1 MIDVT
6 AIVLHAKW
14 LNDSRM
20 VFWGE
25 QKGRKLHVDDWMPM
39 LFAWHKRSYYGTFI
53 ERDDDQFVY
62 VSAADAFRLFTE
74 YPHFFLKK
82 TNWGQEALNMIADAQ
97 KLEASLQDR
106 QVKPSFECWK
116 KGEWKWE
123 FDDSGNQLPDWL
135 NNAVDELVL
144 EEPERLDA
152 DPAFFDRFPF
162 EHLLEKNTLYEN
174 LSEGSW
180 LVKLGWKKD
189 EKPFDV
195 LLELQ
200 EPEDDGRYW
209 NLDVLLED
217 KDNGFHYEWSGNL
230 KDLPEEWQPF
240 MHRIEEDLAF
250 AGTLV
255 PSLQKKDGSFKKQLT
270 ENEAWDFLNDSGQWL
285 AEGGFKI
292 LLPSWWE
299 ALKDLQPDLKAKVK
313 SSTSGYA
320 PSFLGLDSIV
330 QFDWKVSTGDIELS
344 EEEFLKLVD
353 SRRRLVKI
361 KGKWFKLDPA
371 FIREVRQVMKNV
383 NRNGL
388 QLKDILEQHLMQP
401 AKEGGEEESSVLRYV
416 NIELNTDLARMV
428 EQLSEVKEIPIQP
441 TSPAFRGTLRDY
453 QKTGSS
459 WLQFLRKFG
468 LGGCLADDMGL
479 GKTIQTI
486 DYLLQTRKEDKEAQL
501 PALLICPTSVIGN
514 WQKELQ
520 HFSPDLNVFLHYGST
535 RIRGENF
542 IQSIQGADVVLTS
555 YTTAQLDEEDFQP
568 VLWDAIILDEA
579 QNIKNS
585 FTKQSRSIR
594 RLSGRHKIALTG
606 TPVENRLLELW
617 AIFDF
622 LNPGYLGS
630 EAAFRK
636 RFVIP
641 VEREHDNGRLK
652 QLQSLVQP
660 FLLRRTKQDPHVQ
673 LNLPDKQE
681 IKEYVHLTAEQ
692 ASLYERMIQDTFQ
705 QLEQESGMKR
715 RGLILALLGKLKQV
729 CDHPVLYLKEE
740 KKNKLEERSNK
751 FSKLVELLEAIKE
764 KDERCLIFTQF
775 LFMGNLIQDYIANRW
790 NEEVLFLHGGV
801 PKAKRDDMIQKFQ
814 DGKHSVFV
822 LSLKA
827 GGTGLN
833 LTEANHVIH
842 FDRWWNPAVENQATD
857 RAHRIGQK
865 RFVTVHKM
873 ITLGTLEE
881 RIDEMLESKKELSE
895 KVITSEN
902 WITELSTQELREL
915 FVLRKEWVEKE

>member
-6 AIVLHAKW
+6 AIVIHTKW
-14 LNDSRM
+14 LDEKRMMFWCEKKGSRI
-20 VFWGE
+20 
-25 QKGRKLHVDDWMPM
+25 HVDDWMPL
-39 LFAWHKRSYYGTFI
+39 LFAWHHESYYGTFVD
-53 ERDDDQFVY
+53 RDDEQNIY
-62 VSAADAFRLFTE
+62 VSAEDAFRLFTNH
-74 YPHFFLKK
+74 PRFFLKK
-82 TNWGQEALNMIADAQ
+82 SNWTQDAQ
-97 KLEASLQDR
+97 SMMDEAEWVLSSLENNG
-106 QVKPSFECWK
+106 VKPSFTAWK
-116 KGEWKWE
+116 KGLWQWE
-123 FDDSGNQLPDWL
+123 IEGSSRELSDWA
-135 NNAVDELVL
+135 NAAVDGLAL
-144 EEPERLDA
+144 TEPERLDA

-162 EHLLEKNTLYEN
+162 EHLLEKNALYEN
-174 LSEGSW
+174 LSEESW

-189 EKPFDV
+189 EKPFD
-195 LLELQ
+195 LIFELQ
-200 EPEDDGRYW
+200 EPPEDDRFW
-209 NLDVLLED
+209 NLQVMLED
-217 KDNGFHYEWSGNL
+217 KENGEAHKWKDGERLPREDWAAYE
-230 KDLPEEWQPF
+230 E
-240 MHRIEEDLAF
+240 RICEDLAF

-255 PSLQKKDGSFKKQLT
+255 PFLKKKDGSFKHKLT
-270 ENEAWDFLNDSGQWL
+270 ENEAWDFLNEKGEWL
-285 AEGGFKI
+285 EEGGFKI

-299 ALKDLQPDLKAKVK
+299 ALKDLQPDIKAKVK
-313 SSTSGYA
+313 NSSGYA
-320 PSFLGLDSIV
+320 PSFLGLDAIV

-344 EEEFLKLVD
+344 EDEFMKLVD

-371 FIREVRQVMKNV
+371 FIREVRQVMKSF
-383 NRNGL
+383 NRKGL
-388 QLKDILEQHLMQP
+388 QLKDVLEQHLLQNQK
-401 AKEGGEEESSVLRYV
+401 AGSEEEPSMLRYV
-416 NIELNTDLARMV
+416 NIELNSDLSRMV
-428 EQLSEVKEIPIQP
+428 EQLSEVREIPIQP
-441 TSPAFRGTLRDY
+441 LAPGFKGSLRDY
-453 QKTGSS
+453 QKVGSS

-486 DYLLQTRKEDKEAQL
+486 DYLLHTRKGKRSGKL
-501 PALLICPTSVIGN
+501 PVLLICPTSVIGN

-520 HFSPDLNVFLHYGST
+520 HFSPSLNVFLHYGSS
-535 RIRGENF
+535 RVRGEHF
-542 IQSIQGADVVLTS
+542 MEAIRDADVVLTS
-555 YTTAQLDEEDFQP
+555 YTTAQLDQDEFQP
-568 VLWDAIILDEA
+568 VMWDAIILDEA

-630 EAAFRK
+630 ETAFRK

-641 VEREHDNGRLK
+641 VEREHDNDRLK

-681 IKEYVHLTAEQ
+681 IKEYVHLTTEQ
-692 ASLYERMIQDTFQ
+692 ATLYERIIQDTFQ
-705 QLEQESGMKR
+705 QLEQEKGMKR
-715 RGLILALLGKLKQV
+715 RGLILALLGKLKQI

-740 KKNKLEERSNK
+740 KKTRLEERSSK
-751 FSKLVELLEAIKE
+751 FSKLMELLEAIKE
-764 KDERCLIFTQF
+764 KDEGCLIFTQF
-775 LFMGNLIQDYIANRW
+775 LFMGNLIKDYIEKRW
-790 NEEVLFLHGGV
+790 NEEVPFLHGGI
-801 PKAKRDDMIQKFQ
+801 PKAKRDEMIEQFQ
-814 DGKHSVFV
+814 AKKHNVFV

-865 RFVTVHKM
+865 KFVTVHKM

>member
-14 LNDSRM
+14 LGEKGM
-20 VFWGE
+20 MIWGE
-25 QKGRKLHVDDWMPM
+25 QKGRKLHIDDWMPM
-39 LFAWHKRSYYGTFI
+39 LFAWHKESYYGTFI

-62 VSAADAFRLFTE
+62 VSAVDAFRLFTNF
-74 YPHFFLKK
+74 PRFFLQQE
-82 TNWGQEALNMIADAQ
+82 NWQSEAQTMLSQAEN
-97 KLEASLQDR
+97 LEKSLR
-106 QVKPSFECWK
+106 KHEIKPSFESWK
-116 KGEWKWE
+116 KGEWRWE
-123 FDDSGNQLPDWL
+123 SGSEEPLPDWL
-135 NNAVDELVL
+135 NTAIDELAL
-144 EEPERLDA
+144 SEPERLDA

-162 EHLLEKNTLYEN
+162 EHLLEKNELYGN
-174 LSEGSW
+174 LSEESW
-180 LVKLGWKKD
+180 LVKLGWNKD
-189 EKPFDV
+189 EKPFEV
-195 LLELQ
+195 VLELQ
-200 EPEDDGRYW
+200 EPEEDQSLW
-209 NLDVLLED
+209 HLDVMLQDLET
-217 KDNGFHYEWSGNL
+217 GIHYDWTGSVE
-230 KDLPEEWQPF
+230 DLPEEWRPF
-240 MHRIEEDLAF
+240 VHRVTEDLTF

-255 PSLQKKDGSFKKQLT
+255 PFLRKKDGSFKAQIT
-270 ENEAWDFLNDSGQWL
+270 ETEAWDFLNEKGQWL
-285 AEGGFKI
+285 EEGGFRI

-299 ALKDLQPDLKAKVK
+299 ALKDLQPDIKAKVK
-313 SSTSGYA
+313 SSSSGYA

-330 QFDWKVSTGDIELS
+330 QFDWKVSTGDLELS
-344 EEEFLKLVD
+344 EEEFMKLVD

-371 FIREVRQVMKNV
+371 FIREVRQVMKSV

-388 QLKDILEQHLMQP
+388 QLKDVLEQHLLQSNQEG
-401 AKEGGEEESSVLRYV
+401 KEEDTSVLRYL
-416 NIELNTDLARMV
+416 NIELNDDLSKMV
-428 EQLSEVKEIPIQP
+428 GQLAEVKEIPIQP
-441 TSPAFRGTLRDY
+441 LAPGFKGSLRDY
-453 QKTGSS
+453 QKVGSS

-486 DYLLQTRKEDKEAQL
+486 DYLLHTRKETAEDQP

-520 HFSPDLNVFLHYGST
+520 HFSPGLNVFLHYGSN
-535 RIRGENF
+535 RIKGEKF
-542 IQSIQGADVVLTS
+542 LEAIKGADVVLTS
-555 YTTAQLDEEDFQP
+555 YTTAQLDEEEFQR

-622 LNPGYLGS
+622 LNPGYLGG
-630 EAAFRK
+630 ETAFRK

-641 VEREHDNGRLK
+641 VERERDNGKLQ
-652 QLQSLVQP
+652 QLQSLVRP

-692 ASLYERMIQDTFQ
+692 ASLYERIIQDTFQ
-705 QLEQESGMKR
+705 QLEQEGGMKR
-715 RGLILALLGKLKQV
+715 RGLILALLGKLKQI

-740 KKNKLEERSNK
+740 KKTKLEERSNK
-751 FSKLVELLEAIKE
+751 FSKLVELLESIKE
-764 KDERCLIFTQF
+764 KGERCLIFTQF
-775 LFMGNLIQDYIANRW
+775 IFMGNMIQEYIEKRW
-790 NEEVLFLHGGV
+790 DEKVLFLHGGL
-801 PKAKRDDMIQKFQ
+801 PKAKRDDMIERFQ
-814 DGKHSVFV
+814 NGEHSVFV

>member
-6 AIVLHAKW
+6 AIVLHARW
-14 LNDSRM
+14 LNDNRM

-25 QKGRKLHVDDWMPM
+25 QKGRRLHVDDWMPM
-39 LFAWHKRSYYGTFI
+39 LFAWHKKSYYGTFI
-53 ERDDDQFVY
+53 ERDDDQYVY
-62 VSAADAFRLFTE
+62 VSAVDAFRLFTGH
-74 YPHFFLKK
+74 PRFFLKQD
-82 TNWGQEALNMIADAQ
+82 NWSAEAQDMITHARELDV
-97 KLEASLQDR
+97 SLQEHR
-106 QVKPSFECWK
+106 VKPSFESWK

-123 FDDSGNQLPDWL
+123 IEATGKELSHWL
-135 NNAVDELVL
+135 NTAIDELAL

-162 EHLLEKNTLYEN
+162 QHLLEKNTLYEN
-174 LSEGSW
+174 LSEESW

-200 EPEDDGRYW
+200 EPEEDDRYW
-209 NLDVLLED
+209 KLDVLLED
-217 KDNGFHYEWSGNL
+217 KESSIHFDWTGAAE
-230 KDLPEEWQPF
+230 DLPEEWQPF
-240 MHRIEEDLAF
+240 THRIAEDLSF

-255 PSLQKKDGSFKKQLT
+255 SFLQKKDGSFKTKLT
-270 ENEAWDFLNDSGQWL
+270 ENEAWDFLNEKSQWL
-285 AEGGFKI
+285 EEGGFKI

-313 SSTSGYA
+313 SSSGGYA

-371 FIREVRQVMKNV
+371 FIREVRQVMKSV
-383 NRNGL
+383 NRKGL

-401 AKEGGEEESSVLRYV
+401 VKDGNEEEPSLLRYV
-416 NIELNTDLARMV
+416 NIELNTDLAKMV

-441 TSPAFRGTLRDY
+441 TAPGFQGSLRDY

-486 DYLLQTRKEDKEAQL
+486 DYLLQTRKDNEEGGF

-520 HFSPDLNVFLHYGST
+520 HFSPDLNVFLHYGSS
-535 RIRGENF
+535 RIRGEPF
-542 IQSIQGADVVLTS
+542 IKSIQGADVVLTS
-555 YTTAQLDEEDFQP
+555 YTTAQLDEEDFQH

-636 RFVIP
+636 RFVLP
-641 VEREHDNGRLK
+641 VEREHDNSRLK

-673 LNLPDKQE
+673 LNLPEKQE

-705 QLEQESGMKR
+705 QLEEEGGMKR

-740 KKNKLEERSNK
+740 KKNRLEERSNK
-751 FSKLVELLEAIKE
+751 FSKLVELLEAIRE
-764 KDERCLIFTQF
+764 KGERCLIFTQF

-790 NEEVLFLHGGV
+790 NEDVLFLHGGV
-801 PKAKRDDMIQKFQ
+801 PKAKRDEMIEKFQ

>member
-6 AIVLHAKW
+6 AIVIHTKW
-14 LNDSRM
+14 LEEKRMMFWCEKKGSRI
-20 VFWGE
+20 
-25 QKGRKLHVDDWMPM
+25 HIDDWMPL
-39 LFAWHKRSYYGTFI
+39 LFAWHQESYYGTFVD
-53 ERDDDQFVY
+53 RDDEQNIY
-62 VSAADAFRLFTE
+62 VSAEDAFRLFTNH
-74 YPHFFLKK
+74 PRFFLKK
-82 TNWGQEALNMIADAQ
+82 SNWTQDAQ
-97 KLEASLQDR
+97 AMMEEAEWVTCSLKNDV
-106 QVKPSFECWK
+106 VKPSFAAWK
-116 KGEWKWE
+116 TGLWRWE
-123 FDDSGNQLPDWL
+123 IEGTSRELSDWANTAIDGL
-135 NNAVDELVL
+135 ALT
-144 EEPERLDA
+144 EPERLDA

-162 EHLLEKNTLYEN
+162 EHLLEKNALYEN
-174 LSEGSW
+174 LSEESW

-189 EKPFDV
+189 EKPFD
-195 LLELQ
+195 LLFELQ
-200 EPEDDGRYW
+200 EPAEDDRFW
-209 NLDVLLED
+209 NVLVMLED
-217 KDNGFHYEWSGNL
+217 KEDGSAFEW
-230 KDLPEEWQPF
+230 KDDGSLPKDGWDAYKD
-240 MHRIEEDLAF
+240 RIGEDLAF

-255 PSLQKKDGSFKKQLT
+255 PFLKKKDGSFKNKLT
-270 ENEAWDFLNDSGQWL
+270 ENEAWDFLNEKGEWL
-285 AEGGFKI
+285 EEGGFKI

-299 ALKDLQPDLKAKVK
+299 ALKDLQPDIKAKVK
-313 SSTSGYA
+313 NTSGYA
-320 PSFLGLDSIV
+320 PSFLGLDAIV

-344 EEEFLKLVD
+344 EDEFMKLVD

-371 FIREVRQVMKNV
+371 FIREVRQVMKSV
-383 NRNGL
+383 NKKGL
-388 QLKDILEQHLMQP
+388 QLKDILEQHLLQNEKAGSEAEPSM
-401 AKEGGEEESSVLRYV
+401 LRYV
-416 NIELNTDLARMV
+416 NIELNSDLSQMV
-428 EQLSEVKEIPIQP
+428 EQLSEVREIPIQP
-441 TSPAFRGTLRDY
+441 LAPGFKGSLREYQQVGT
-453 QKTGSS
+453 S

-486 DYLLQTRKEDKEAQL
+486 DYLLSTRQGKGSGQL
-501 PALLICPTSVIGN
+501 PVLLICPTSVIGN

-520 HFSPDLNVFLHYGST
+520 HFSPSLNVFLHYGSS
-535 RIRGENF
+535 RIRGEEF
-542 IQSIQGADVVLTS
+542 MEAIRDADVVLTS
-555 YTTAQLDEEDFQP
+555 YTTAQLDQEEFQP
-568 VLWDAIILDEA
+568 VMWDAIILDEA

-630 EAAFRK
+630 ETAFRK

-641 VEREHDNGRLK
+641 VEREHDNERLK

-681 IKEYVHLTAEQ
+681 IKEYVHLTTEQ
-692 ASLYERMIQDTFQ
+692 ATLYERIIQDTFQ
-705 QLEQESGMKR
+705 QLEQEKGMKR
-715 RGLILALLGKLKQV
+715 RGLILALLGKLKQI

-740 KKNKLEERSNK
+740 KKTRLEERSGK
-751 FSKLVELLEAIKE
+751 FSKLIELLEAIKE

-775 LFMGNLIQDYIANRW
+775 LFMGNMIKDYIEKRW
-790 NEEVLFLHGGV
+790 DEEVPFLHGGI
-801 PKAKRDDMIQKFQ
+801 PKGKRDEMIEQFQ
-814 DGKHSVFV
+814 DKKHNVFV

-842 FDRWWNPAVENQATD
+842 YDRWWNPAVENQATD

-865 RFVTVHKM
+865 KFVTVHKM

-902 WITELSTQELREL
+902 WITELSTRELREL